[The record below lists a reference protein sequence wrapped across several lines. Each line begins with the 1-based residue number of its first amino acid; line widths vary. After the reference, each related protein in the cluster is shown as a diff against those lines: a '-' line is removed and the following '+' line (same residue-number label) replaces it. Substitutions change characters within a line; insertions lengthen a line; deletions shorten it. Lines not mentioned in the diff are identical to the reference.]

1 MKTRLFY
8 QLCAGLVALVLAGSC
23 SSPAKY
29 THAIPAESTEIVS
42 IDLQSLA
49 VKAGASDPQNA
60 EALQKLTQT
69 LTSGVSADAQK
80 ALETLLNKPSES
92 GIDFALPVYLF
103 HSSETQQQGFIAAV
117 ADADKL
123 KDMLKATQSETQM
136 ADVAEKD
143 GYSYCYNDRSFLAF
157 NATTMLVLPST
168 DTPDIARMH
177 QQASTLLGQGEE
189 QSASS
194 QGAFRQMLE
203 SKGDIRVMMTASS
216 LLQLHKDPMLMAM
229 ADSMNLQDIKY
240 VGGLS
245 FEPGQVAVNV
255 SYTSDD
261 PKAQEL
267 FEKQLKATR
276 PIQNTFA
283 PYFPQST
290 LLYFSLGV
298 DGKEL
303 YAQLE
308 ENPQVKRSLSARN
321 MELLGQLVSSFENDF
336 TLGLTGLDA
345 QGNPTILAYAETNN
359 ADLLDQLYEA
369 GKKQGGNDLTKLDNG
384 DYLLT
389 DKGLKVY
396 MGMRGKQLIM
406 TNDQTLYNNA
416 GKESKPSLLEN
427 DFAKEVQG
435 QRFATVINT
444 EAVFD
449 LPIVKMATGLLTPKY
464 RAMVTAAE
472 NISYLRM
479 SSEGK
484 TGLFVLQLK
493 DRETNALKQIVDQ
506 VKTLTNL

>member
-1 MKTRLFY
+1 MKIRLFNH
-8 QLCAGLVALVLAGSC
+8 LCAGLVAIVLATSC
-23 SSPAKY
+23 SSPVKY
-29 THAIPAESTEIVS
+29 TNAIPAESTEIVS

-49 VKAGASDPQNA
+49 VKAGVNDPQNA
-60 EALQKLTQT
+60 ETLQKLSQT

-80 ALETLLNKPSES
+80 ALETILKKPSES
-92 GIDFALPVYLF
+92 GIDFAQPVYIF
-103 HSSETQQQGFIAAV
+103 HSSETKQQGFIAAV

-336 TLGLTGLDA
+336 TLGLTDLDA

-416 GKESKPSLLEN
+416 GKESKPSLLETS
-427 DFAKEVQG
+427 FAKEVEG
-435 QRFATVINT
+435 QRFATVINA
-444 EAVFD
+444 EAIFA
-449 LPIVKMATGLLTPKY
+449 LPIVKMATDLLTPKY

-506 VKTLTNL
+506 VKTLANL

>member
-1 MKTRLFY
+1 MKIRLFNH
-8 QLCAGLVALVLAGSC
+8 LCAGLVAIVLAASC
-23 SSPAKY
+23 SSPVKY
-29 THAIPAESTEIVS
+29 TNAIPAESTEIVS

-49 VKAGASDPQNA
+49 VKAGVNDPQNA
-60 EALQKLTQT
+60 ETLQKLSQT

-80 ALETLLNKPSES
+80 ALETILKKPSES

-416 GKESKPSLLEN
+416 GKESKPSLLETS
-427 DFAKEVQG
+427 FAKEVEG
-435 QRFATVINT
+435 QRFATVINA
-444 EAVFD
+444 EAIFA

>member
-255 SYTSDD
+255 GYTSDD
-261 PKAQEL
+261 PKALEL
-267 FEKQLKATR
+267 LEKQLKATR

-416 GKESKPSLLEN
+416 GKESKPSLLETS
-427 DFAKEVQG
+427 FAKEVEG
-435 QRFATVINT
+435 QRFATVINA
-444 EAVFD
+444 EAIFA

-506 VKTLTNL
+506 VKTLANL

>member
-336 TLGLTGLDA
+336 TLGLTDLDA

-359 ADLLDQLYEA
+359 ADLLNQLYEA
-369 GKKQGGNDLTKLDNG
+369 SKKQGGNDLTKLDNG
-384 DYLLT
+384 DYMLT

-449 LPIVKMATGLLTPKY
+449 LPIVKLATGFLSPKY

-506 VKTLTNL
+506 VKTLANL

>member
-1 MKTRLFY
+1 MKIRLFNH
-8 QLCAGLVALVLAGSC
+8 LCAGLVAIVLAASC
-23 SSPAKY
+23 SSPVKY
-29 THAIPAESTEIVS
+29 TNAIPAESTEIVS

-49 VKAGASDPQNA
+49 VKAGVNDPQNA
-60 EALQKLTQT
+60 ETLQKLSQT

-80 ALETLLNKPSES
+80 ALETILKKPSES

-416 GKESKPSLLEN
+416 GKESKPSLLETS
-427 DFAKEVQG
+427 FAKEVEG
-435 QRFATVINT
+435 QRFATVINA
-444 EAVFD
+444 EAIFA

-506 VKTLTNL
+506 VKTLANL

>member
-1 MKTRLFY
+1 MKIRLFN

-29 THAIPAESTEIVS
+29 TNAIPAESTEIVS

-49 VKAGASDPQNA
+49 AKAGASDPQNA
-60 EALQKLTQT
+60 EALQKLSQT

-80 ALETLLNKPSES
+80 ALETILKKPSES
-92 GIDFALPVYLF
+92 GIDFAQPVYIF
-103 HSSETQQQGFIAAV
+103 HSSETKQQGFIAAV
-117 ADADKL
+117 TDADKL
-123 KDMLKATQSETQM
+123 KELLMATQSETQM

-143 GYSYCYNDRSFLAF
+143 GYSFSYNDRSFLAF
-157 NATTMLVLPST
+157 NATTLLVLPST
-168 DTPDIARMH
+168 DTPDIAKMH
-177 QQASTLLGQGEE
+177 QNASTLLGQSEE
-189 QSASS
+189 QSVSS
-194 QGAFRQMLE
+194 QTAFQQMLE
-203 SKGDIRVMMTASS
+203 SKGDIRVMMTTSS
-216 LLQLHKDPMLMAM
+216 LFKLYQDPMLMAM
-229 ADSMNLQDIKY
+229 ADSMNLQNIKY

-245 FEPGQVAVNV
+245 FEPGQVAINV

-261 PKAQEL
+261 PKAQEY

-290 LLYFSLGV
+290 LLYLSLGL

-303 YAQLE
+303 YTQLE
-308 ENPQVKRSLSARN
+308 EHPQIKKSLSAEN
-321 MELLGQLVSSFENDF
+321 MELLKQLVSSFENDF
-336 TLGLTGLDA
+336 TLGITGVDA
-345 QGNPTILAYAETNN
+345 HGNPTILAYAETNN
-359 ADLLDQLYEA
+359 ADLLNQLYEA

-416 GKESKPSLLEN
+416 GKESKPSLLESS
-427 DFAKEVQG
+427 FAKEVQG

-444 EAVFD
+444 EAVFG
-449 LPIVKMATGLLTPKY
+449 LPIVKLATGFLSPKY

-506 VKTLTNL
+506 VKTLANL

>member
-389 DKGLKVY
+389 YKGLKVY

-406 TNDQTLYNNA
+406 TNDEALYKNA
-416 GKESKPSLLEN
+416 GKESKPSLLESS
-427 DFAKEVQG
+427 FSKEVQG

-444 EAVFD
+444 EAVFA
-449 LPIVKMATGLLTPKY
+449 LPIVKLATGFLSPKY

-472 NISYLRM
+472 NISYVRM

-493 DRETNALKQIVDQ
+493 DRETNALKQIVDFIKQ
-506 VKTLTNL
+506 FAGM

>member
-396 MGMRGKQLIM
+396 MGMRGKHLIM

-416 GKESKPSLLEN
+416 GKESKPSLLETS
-427 DFAKEVQG
+427 FAKEVEG
-435 QRFATVINT
+435 QRFATVINA
-444 EAVFD
+444 EAIFA

-506 VKTLTNL
+506 VKTLANL

>member
-1 MKTRLFY
+1 MKIRLFNH
-8 QLCAGLVALVLAGSC
+8 LCAGLVAIVLATSC
-23 SSPAKY
+23 SSPVKY
-29 THAIPAESTEIVS
+29 TNAIPAESTEIVS

-229 ADSMNLQDIKY
+229 ADSMNLQNIKY

-396 MGMRGKQLIM
+396 MGMRGKHLIM

-416 GKESKPSLLEN
+416 GKESKPSLLETS
-427 DFAKEVQG
+427 FAKEVEG
-435 QRFATVINT
+435 QRFATVINA
-444 EAVFD
+444 EAIFD
-449 LPIVKMATGLLTPKY
+449 LPIVKMATGLLSPKY

-472 NISYLRM
+472 NISYVRM

>member
-1 MKTRLFY
+1 MKIRLFNH
-8 QLCAGLVALVLAGSC
+8 LCAGLVAIVLAASC
-23 SSPAKY
+23 SSPVKY
-29 THAIPAESTEIVS
+29 TNAIPAESTEIVS

-49 VKAGASDPQNA
+49 VKAGVNDPQNA
-60 EALQKLTQT
+60 ETLQKLSQT

-80 ALETLLNKPSES
+80 ALETILKKPSES
-92 GIDFALPVYLF
+92 GIDFAQPVYIF
-103 HSSETQQQGFIAAV
+103 HSSETKQQGFIAAV
-117 ADADKL
+117 ANADKL
-123 KDMLKATQSETQM
+123 KDMLQATQSETQM

-143 GYSYCYNDRSFLAF
+143 GYSFSYNDQAFVAF
-157 NATTMLVLPST
+157 NASTLLVLPSA
-168 DTPDIARMH
+168 DTPDIAQMH
-177 QQASTLLGQGEE
+177 QNASNLLSQSSE
-189 QSASS
+189 QSINS
-194 QGAFRQMLE
+194 QEAFRQMQE
-203 SKGDIRVMMTASS
+203 TKGDIRVMMTSSS
-216 LLQLHKDPMLMAM
+216 LFKLHPDPMLMAM
-229 ADSMNLQDIKY
+229 ADSMNLQNIKY

-255 SYTSDD
+255 GYTSDD
-261 PKAQEL
+261 PKALEL
-267 FEKQLKATR
+267 LEKQLKATR

-290 LLYFSLGV
+290 LLYFSLGL

-303 YAQLE
+303 YTHLE
-308 ENPQVKRSLSARN
+308 ENPQVKKSLSAEN
-321 MELLGQLVSSFENDF
+321 MELLKQLVSSFENDF
-336 TLGLTGLDA
+336 TLGITGVDA
-345 QGNPTILAYAETNN
+345 HGNPTILAYAETNN
-359 ADLLDQLYEA
+359 ADLLNQLYEA
-369 GKKQGGNDLTKLDNG
+369 SKKQGGNDLTKLDND
-384 DYLLT
+384 DYMLT

-406 TNDQTLYNNA
+406 TNDEALYNNA

-435 QRFATVINT
+435 QRFATVINA
-444 EAVFD
+444 EAIFA

-506 VKTLTNL
+506 VKTLANL

>member
-255 SYTSDD
+255 GYTSDD
-261 PKAQEL
+261 PKALEL
-267 FEKQLKATR
+267 LEKQLKATR

-290 LLYFSLGV
+290 LLYFSLGL

-303 YAQLE
+303 YTHLE
-308 ENPQVKRSLSARN
+308 ENPQVKKSLSAEN
-321 MELLGQLVSSFENDF
+321 MELLKQLVSSFENDF
-336 TLGLTGLDA
+336 TLGITGVDA

-359 ADLLDQLYEA
+359 ADLLNQLYEA

-416 GKESKPSLLEN
+416 GKESKPSLLETS
-427 DFAKEVQG
+427 FAKEVEG
-435 QRFATVINT
+435 QRFATVINA
-444 EAVFD
+444 EAIFA